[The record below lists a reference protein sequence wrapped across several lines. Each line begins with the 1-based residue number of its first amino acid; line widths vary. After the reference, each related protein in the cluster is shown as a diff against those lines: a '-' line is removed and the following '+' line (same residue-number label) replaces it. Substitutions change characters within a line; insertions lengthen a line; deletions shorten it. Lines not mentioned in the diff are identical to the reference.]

1 MMPMNG
7 LWNDLRRGLSRWWPA
22 SLEPPA
28 PGLYTYPIALD
39 GGQRRVHL
47 RVEADGNGLLFID
60 VTDVLH
66 LNATAT
72 EMAKLALDDVPLEQA
87 RSRFLRRF
95 NGVDRDRLT
104 RELTA
109 IYTMIAHFR
118 ENDGHCPVCT
128 LADQLTFRPL
138 FSMPVHAPYKADVAL
153 TYGCNNACPHC
164 YNEPGRFDMPSLA
177 LTDWYRVLDKLA
189 GIGVPHIILTGG
201 EPTLHPDLPAIIRY
215 ADSLGLIVGMNTNGR
230 MLSHAPTMAA
240 LVEAGL
246 NHVQITLE
254 TYQADVHDA
263 MVGARGAFAQT
274 VRGIENALASDIHT
288 ITNSTLTR
296 QNYRDA
302 VAIVEFLHGL
312 GLRTFAMNGM
322 IYAGGGLATPDAIPA
337 EEMAATLVAVRERA
351 EALDMRFLWYTVTDY
366 CRLSPLELGLAPK
379 RCNAAEY
386 SICIE
391 PNGDVL
397 PCQSYYMAAGN
408 LLTDPWEHIWNSP
421 LFLSFR
427 NREED
432 PLAAGLPEAC
442 WDCPDLEMCGGGC
455 RLEREARTG
464 QRAAEHGCARGRK
477 RKM

>member
-1 MMPMNG
+1 MANG
-7 LWNDLRRGLSRWWPA
+7 WWKELRQSVMSVLGAPSA
-22 SLEPPA
+22 PPA
-28 PGLYTYPIALD
+28 PGLYTYPVPLD
-39 GGQRRVHL
+39 GGQRRIHL
-47 RVEADGNGLLFID
+47 RVEEGGASLLFID

-72 EMAKLALDDVPLEQA
+72 VMAKMALDGVPAEQA
-87 RSRFLRRF
+87 HNRFLRRF
-95 NGVDRDRLT
+95 NGVDKGQLT
-104 RELTA
+104 REIA
-109 IYTMIAHFR
+109 SIYSLVERFR
-118 ENDGHCPVCT
+118 ANDGGCPVCSV
-128 LADQLTFRPL
+128 ADQLEFRPL
-138 FSMPVHAPYKADVAL
+138 FSAPVHAPYKADVAL
-153 TYGCNNACPHC
+153 TYGCNNACAHC
-164 YNEPGRFDMPSLA
+164 YNEAERLDMPSLA
-177 LTDWYRVLDKLA
+177 LADWFRVLDKLA
-189 GIGVPHIILTGG
+189 EIGVPHLILTGG
-201 EPTLHPDLPAIIRY
+201 EPTLHPDLPAIIRH
-215 ADSLGLIVGMNTNGR
+215 ADGLGLIVGMNTNGR
-230 MLSHAPTMAA
+230 MLAHAPTMAA

-254 TYQADVHDA
+254 THDAAIHDA

-274 VRGIENALASDIHT
+274 VRGIENALASGIHT

-296 QNYRDA
+296 QNQRDA
-302 VAIVEFLHGL
+302 VCIVDFLHGL

-322 IYAGGGLATPDAIPA
+322 IYAGGGLAASDAIPA
-337 EEMAATLVAVRERA
+337 EDMAATLVAVREHA

-397 PCQSYYMAAGN
+397 PCQSYYVAAGS
-408 LLTDPWEHIWNSP
+408 LLIDPWERIWNSP

-427 NREED
+427 DRETD

-455 RLEREARTG
+455 RLEREAHT
-464 QRAAEHGCARGRK
+464 AHHPAEHGCARGRK
-477 RKM
+477 PKT